1 MNSKERAW
9 RALKKEPVD
18 RPSVLCVNSTATKS
32 QLEEAGLSLP
42 EVHQKA
48 ESLSQ
53 LALGAYKILGFDAV
67 RVPFCQTIESE
78 ALGCKVN
85 YRDFIP
91 RIEEA
96 HYTLEDTPRFPEDF
110 LSLGRIPEL
119 LSAVNLLKREVGEE
133 ALVLGGVVGPLT
145 IARSL
150 LDSVPLLKASVKTPD
165 KIRPFLEVGNRAS
178 NHMAKALLEAG
189 ADAIVI
195 EDMAASPDLIH
206 PKTYKTMVVH
216 DHQRLIESIHG
227 MVILHICGDIS
238 LIAEEMAQT
247 KAGRFSIEPKAATS
261 TVRAKVGE
269 GSVLIGGVD
278 APSLY
283 FSTPSGIRSM
293 SLKALQEGIDLL
305 APGCSIPPNAPTEN
319 LKAMVQAA
327 IDFGKRGDLFPLVH
341 V

>member
-32 QLEEAGLSLP
+32 LLEEAGLYLP

-48 ESLSQ
+48 EPMAE
-53 LALGAYKILGFDAV
+53 LALGAYQIFGFDVV
-67 RVPFCQTIESE
+67 RVPFCQTIEAE

-91 RIEEA
+91 RTEEA
-96 HYTLEDTPRFPEDF
+96 LYTLEDIPRFPEEF

-119 LSAVNLLKREVGEE
+119 LRAANLLKRMVGEE

-165 KIRPFLEVGNRAS
+165 RIRPFLEVGNRAAS
-178 NHMAKALLEAG
+178 RMAKALLEAG

-195 EDMAASPDLIH
+195 EDMAASPDLLH

-216 DHQRLIESIHG
+216 YHQRLIESIHG
-227 MVILHICGDIS
+227 MVILHICGDITPV
-238 LIAEEMAQT
+238 AEEMART
-247 KAGRFSIEPKAATS
+247 KAGSLSIEPKAATS
-261 TVRAKVGE
+261 IVRAKIGQE
-269 GSVLIGGVD
+269 SVLIGGID
-278 APSLY
+278 APSLF
-283 FSTPSGIRSM
+283 FSTPTEIRSI

-327 IDFGKRGDLFPLVH
+327 IDFGKQW
-341 V
+341 

>member
-9 RALKKEPVD
+9 RALKKAPVD

-32 QLEEAGLSLP
+32 LLEEAGLYLP

-48 ESLSQ
+48 EPMAE
-53 LALGAYKILGFDAV
+53 LALGAYQIFGFDVV
-67 RVPFCQTIESE
+67 RVPFCQTIEAE

-91 RIEEA
+91 RTEEA
-96 HYTLEDTPRFPEDF
+96 LYTLEDIPRFPEDF

-119 LSAVNLLKREVGEE
+119 LRAANLLKRMVGEE

-165 KIRPFLEVGNRAS
+165 RIRPFLEVGNRAAS
-178 NHMAKALLEAG
+178 RMAKALLEAG
-189 ADAIVI
+189 ADAIVV
-195 EDMAASPDLIH
+195 EDMVASPDLLR
-206 PKTYKTMVVH
+206 PQTYETMVMGY
-216 DHQRLIESIHG
+216 HQCLIETIPKP
-227 MVILHICGDIS
+227 VILHICGDIS
-238 LIAEEMAQT
+238 LIAEEMVQT
-247 KAGRFSIEPKAATS
+247 KASALSIEPKS
-261 TVRAKVGE
+261 PYSVVRSKVGKE
-269 GSVLIGGVD
+269 VVLIGGVD
-278 APSLY
+278 APSL
-283 FSTPSGIRSM
+283 FTSNPLEIRSL
-293 SLKALQEGIDLL
+293 SFKALQEGIDIL

-327 IDFGKRGDLFPLVH
+327 IDFGKQW
-341 V
+341 

>member
-48 ESLSQ
+48 ESMSQ

-78 ALGCKVN
+78 ALGCKVS

-96 HYTLEDTPRFPEDF
+96 LYNLNDLPKFPENI
-110 LSLGRIPEL
+110 LSMGRIPEL
-119 LSAVNLLKREVGEE
+119 LRAVTLLKGEVGEQ
-133 ALVLGGVVGPLT
+133 ALILGGVVGPLT
-145 IARSL
+145 ISRSL
-150 LDSVPLLKASVKTPD
+150 LDSVPLLRASVRAPD
-165 KIRPFLEVGNRAS
+165 KLRLFLDVGSLAAI
-178 NHMAKALLEAG
+178 HMAKALLEAG
-189 ADAIVI
+189 ADAIVV
-195 EDMAASPDLIH
+195 EDMVASPDLLR
-206 PKTYKTMVVH
+206 PQTYETMVMGY
-216 DHQRLIESIHG
+216 HQCLIETIPKP
-227 MVILHICGDIS
+227 VILHICGDIS
-238 LIAEEMAQT
+238 LIAEEMVQT
-247 KAGRFSIEPKAATS
+247 KASALSIEPKS
-261 TVRAKVGE
+261 PYSVVRSKVGKE
-269 GSVLIGGVD
+269 VVLIGGVD
-278 APSLY
+278 APSL
-283 FSTPSGIRSM
+283 FTSNPLEIRSL
-293 SLKALQEGIDLL
+293 SFKALQEGIDIL

-327 IDFGKRGDLFPLVH
+327 IDFGKQW
-341 V
+341 

>member
-18 RPSVLCVNSTATKS
+18 RPSVLCVNGTATKS
-32 QLEEAGLSLP
+32 LLEEAGLYLP

-48 ESLSQ
+48 EPMAE
-53 LALGAYKILGFDAV
+53 LALGAYQIFGFDVV
-67 RVPFCQTIESE
+67 RVPFCQTIEAE

-91 RIEEA
+91 RTEEA
-96 HYTLEDTPRFPEDF
+96 LYTLEDIPRFPEDF

-119 LSAVNLLKREVGEE
+119 LRAANLLKRMVGEE

-165 KIRPFLEVGNRAS
+165 RIRPFLEVGNRAAS
-178 NHMAKALLEAG
+178 RMAKALLEAG
-189 ADAIVI
+189 ADAIVV
-195 EDMAASPDLIH
+195 EDMVASPDLLR
-206 PKTYKTMVVH
+206 PQTYETMVMGY
-216 DHQRLIESIHG
+216 HQCLIETIPKP
-227 MVILHICGDIS
+227 VILHICGDIS
-238 LIAEEMAQT
+238 LIAEEMVQT
-247 KAGRFSIEPKAATS
+247 KASALSIEPKS
-261 TVRAKVGE
+261 PYSVVRSKVGKE
-269 GSVLIGGVD
+269 VVLIGGVD
-278 APSLY
+278 APSL
-283 FSTPSGIRSM
+283 FTSNPLEIRSL
-293 SLKALQEGIDLL
+293 SFKALQEGIDIL

-327 IDFGKRGDLFPLVH
+327 IDFGKQW
-341 V
+341 

>member
-1 MNSKERAW
+1 MNSKERAK

-32 QLEEAGLSLP
+32 LLEEARLHLP
-42 EVHQKA
+42 KVHQKA
-48 ESLSQ
+48 EPMAQ

-67 RVPFCQTIESE
+67 RVPFCQTIEAE
-78 ALGCKVN
+78 ALGCMVN

-91 RIEEA
+91 RTEEA
-96 HYTLEDTPRFPEDF
+96 LYTLENTPRFPEDF

-119 LSAVNLLKREVGEE
+119 LRAVNLLKREVGEE

-150 LDSVPLLKASVKTPD
+150 LDSVPLLKASVKAPD
-165 KIRPFLEVGNRAS
+165 KIRPFLEVGNRAAS
-178 NHMAKALLEAG
+178 NMAKALLEAG

-195 EDMAASPDLIH
+195 EDMAASPDFLH
-206 PKTYKTMVVH
+206 PKTYQTMVVY
-216 DHQRLIESIHG
+216 DHHRLIESIPG
-227 MVILHICGDIS
+227 PVILHICGDIS

-247 KAGRFSIEPKAATS
+247 KAGSFSIEPKVTTS
-261 TVRAKVGE
+261 TVRVKVGKSS
-269 GSVLIGGVD
+269 GLIGGVD

-283 FSTPSGIRSM
+283 FSSPSEIRSM

-327 IDFGKRGDLFPLVH
+327 IDFGKRV
-341 V
+341 